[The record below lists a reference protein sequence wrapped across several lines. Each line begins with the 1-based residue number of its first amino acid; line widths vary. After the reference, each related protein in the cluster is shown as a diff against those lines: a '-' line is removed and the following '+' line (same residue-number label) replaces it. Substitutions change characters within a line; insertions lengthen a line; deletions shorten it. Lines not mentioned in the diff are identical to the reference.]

1 MQGGDQ
7 DGELCKLRR
16 QGLLESGQLELSV
29 GTVSWVM
36 AVGRE
41 RQVVRGASRTVQHLF
56 VRL

>member
-1 MQGGDQ
+1 MGSCVSSAVRAS
-7 DGELCKLRR
+7 LNLASWNC
-16 QGLLESGQLELSV
+16 QLELSV

-41 RQVVRGASRTVQHLF
+41 RQVVRGASRTVQPLF